1 MKKRFVVALMVVLTT
16 SLFSSRCLLAMPSD
30 ADSNTAQMKGEWVQF
45 PLATG
50 ASADFVE
57 RDLDNN
63 EELNS
68 THWYGANIYFD
79 PVERLHFNLFL
90 GAVQGDLDNLR
101 LVLSTGVP
109 VPNVVGL
116 GDSDTAFAIGI
127 SSKADVVEFNLVPNQ
142 PNAQLFVSGG
152 FRYAE
157 PDLNSARG
165 SNGLQPTA
173 LNMKVGLSEW
183 QAGGGIQQPL
193 ENIIAGVVFAPY
205 IGVKYSDMNV
215 DLSGT
220 SSFPAGPG
228 VTVSIVTGER
238 KSDEVVGLFL
248 GLQILGWENRLSFDV
263 EGRFIDESAVYINGR
278 MRW

>member
-1 MKKRFVVALMVVLTT
+1 MIKRFIVVLMVVLAT
-16 SLFSSRCLLAMPSD
+16 SLFSSRCLMAMPSD

-45 PLATG
+45 PLAVG
-50 ASADFVE
+50 ASGDFVE
-57 RDLDNN
+57 RDLDHS
-63 EELNS
+63 EELKS
-68 THWYGANIYFD
+68 LSWYGANIYFD

-90 GAVQGDLDNLR
+90 GAAQGDLDNLR

-183 QAGGGIQQPL
+183 QAGGGIKQPL

-228 VTVSIVTGER
+228 VTASIVTGER
-238 KSDEVVGLFL
+238 NSVDVVGLFL

-263 EGRFIDESAVYINGR
+263 EGRFIDESAVYINSR